1 MEAWH
6 RRPRRRVEHARMPR
20 VPGMKALPWMRV
32 VWLAQIVASG
42 IMELEAQ
49 ERRSAR
55 ELLMK
60 LAKER
65 RLNQKEREQLR
76 KLAGKVGRGAAR
88 GARPGRRRKRS

>member
-1 MEAWH
+1 
-6 RRPRRRVEHARMPR
+6 
-20 VPGMKALPWMRV
+20 
-32 VWLAQIVASG
+32 
-42 IMELEAQ
+42 
-49 ERRSAR
+49 
-55 ELLMK
+55 MK